1 MGKLWNRIRYGKS
14 NTPRFISCENR
25 WLYQG
30 KWISDR
36 LAYSL
41 LSNKPVEYEYSLF
54 EEDYGAFGYAG
65 SFNEVVNLVSK
76 YPFTIRFSDMTQ
88 FSTQE
93 INMILGIQRAAV
105 EKRKEEVNQ
114 NIQELRDALRNFGE
128 F

>member
-14 NTPRFISCENR
+14 VIPKFISCKNC
-25 WLYQG
+25 WLYQD

-41 LSNKPVEYEYSLF
+41 LSNKPIEYEYSLF
-54 EEDYGAFGYAG
+54 EEDHEALGYVG
-65 SFNEVVNLVSK
+65 SFNEIVNLVSK
-76 YPFTIRFSDMTQ
+76 YPFAIRFSDMTQ

-105 EKRKEEVNQ
+105 EKRKEEVNK
-114 NIQELRDALRNFGE
+114 NIQRLENAFRNFGE

>member
-1 MGKLWNRIRYGKS
+1 M
-14 NTPRFISCENR
+14 
-25 WLYQG
+25 
-30 KWISDR
+30 
-36 LAYSL
+36 
-41 LSNKPVEYEYSLF
+41 
-54 EEDYGAFGYAG
+54 
-65 SFNEVVNLVSK
+65 SK